1 MRLLVA
7 LAVAAFSG
15 FVSLSYELLWFR
27 VYGVANGALASSF
40 PLLLGTYLLG
50 LALGSLWS
58 QVLCRDTS
66 PTDSRPLRMVTMF
79 FVFANVVAYLS
90 IPGFAAACT
99 LAEDSPAPWMGLL
112 TVFLGAL
119 FPLVAHVGVPA
130 DARAG
135 ARVSYLYVANI
146 VGSAAGSLLTG
157 FWMMDVLST
166 AGISAVL
173 LGGSLVGAALLL
185 ATCGLTRRQLAGALV
200 ALVVGGGGLL
210 AAGPVLFDRLY
221 ERVQFHSKAASDFRF
236 THVVENRSGVITVAP
251 DGTIYGGG
259 TYDGVFNTSTRGADK
274 NLIFRAYALPALHPA
289 PRRVLMIGLS
299 SGSWAQVVA
308 HLPGVEELTVVEINP
323 GYRDLLSHFPQV
335 ASLVHNPKVRIE
347 FDDGRRW
354 LTTHPAERFD
364 VIVANT
370 MVHWAG
376 GSAHV
381 LSREFDELVKEH
393 LAPGGLYYFN
403 TTASHRALRTAT
415 DVFPYS
421 VGVAHCLAASDAP
434 IQVDLERWRAA
445 MLRMRIDDAPVFDTA
460 RPEDLQ
466 ALEALEAR
474 LSASLEAR
482 PRAVNR
488 TSHAE
493 PVTDDNMGHEWD

>member
-1 MRLLVA
+1 MKLFVA

-58 QVLCRDTS
+58 QVLCRDTG
-66 PTDSRPLRMVTMF
+66 PTGTRPLRLVTAF
-79 FVFANVVAYLS
+79 FVFANGVAYLS

-99 LAEDSPAPWMGLL
+99 FSEGSPAPWMGLL

-119 FPLVAHVGVPA
+119 FPLVAHFGVPA
-130 DARAG
+130 DTRAG

-157 FWMMDVLST
+157 FWLMDVLST

-185 ATCGLTRRQLAGALV
+185 AGCGLTRRQLAGALV
-200 ALVVGGGGLL
+200 AVAVGGGGLL

-221 ERVQFHSKAASDFRF
+221 ERVQFHAKTEPGFRF

-259 TYDGVFNTSTRGADK
+259 TYDGVFNTDPRGTDK
-274 NLIFRAYALPALHPA
+274 NLIFRAYALSALHPA

-308 HLPGVEELTVVEINP
+308 NLPGVEEVTVVEINP
-323 GYRDLLSHFPQV
+323 GYRDLLAHYPQV
-335 ASLVHNPKVRIE
+335 ASLAHNPKVRME

-354 LTTHPAERFD
+354 LTTHPDARFD
-364 VIVANT
+364 LIVSNT
-370 MVHWAG
+370 MVHWIS

-381 LSREFDELVKEH
+381 LSREFNELVKGH
-393 LAPGGLYYFN
+393 LAPGGVYFFN
-403 TTASHRALRTAT
+403 TTASHRAQRTAT
-415 DVFPYS
+415 DVFPHS
-421 VGVAHCLAASDAP
+421 VAVAHFLAVSDAP

-445 MLRMRIDDAPVFDTA
+445 MLRMRIDGVPVFETGREDDA
-460 RPEDLQ
+460 R
-466 ALEALEAR
+466 ALDALEAR
-474 LSASLEAR
+474 VSRSLEAR
-482 PRAVNR
+482 PLMLRRTDGAV
-488 TSHAE
+488 